1 MERTSCVGNFGVNE
15 QEQQL
20 PTQART
26 ALEKCFAQIR
36 LARATELAQSKRF
49 LEAEAVLMLNGELP
63 DNPRELDLLARMAA
77 QQEQFG
83 KARRLWE
90 AALQKSP
97 ADEEYVHCLEQVR
110 NMERTTAL
118 TDRALN
124 YLVWFVVLFG
134 IAAIVYAFKPLK

>member
-1 MERTSCVGNFGVNE
+1 MNE

-26 ALEKCFAQIR
+26 ALEKCFARIR

-49 LEAEAVLMLNGELP
+49 AEAEAVLSPNGELT
-63 DNPRELDLLARMAA
+63 DNPSELDLLARIAA

-90 AALQKSP
+90 AALHASP
-97 ADEEYVHCLEQVR
+97 ADVEYSKCLER
-110 NMERTTAL
+110 ARKWERISGIL
-118 TDRALN
+118 DRVLD
-124 YLVWFVVLFG
+124 YVVWVVVLFS
-134 IAAIVYAFKPLK
+134 IAAIVYVFKPLK

>member
-1 MERTSCVGNFGVNE
+1 MNE

-26 ALEKCFAQIR
+26 ALEKCFARIR

-49 LEAEAVLMLNGELP
+49 AEAEAVLSPNGELT
-63 DNPRELDLLARMAA
+63 DNPSELDLLARIAA

-90 AALQKSP
+90 AALHASP
-97 ADEEYVHCLEQVR
+97 AEVEYSQCLERARKWEQ
-110 NMERTTAL
+110 TSGIL
-118 TDRALN
+118 DRVLN
-124 YLVWFVVLFG
+124 YVVWVVVLFS
-134 IAAIVYAFKPLK
+134 IAAIVYAFKPSK

>member
-1 MERTSCVGNFGVNE
+1 MNE

-26 ALEKCFAQIR
+26 ALEKCFARIR

-49 LEAEAVLMLNGELP
+49 AEAEAVLSPNGELT
-63 DNPRELDLLARMAA
+63 DNPSELDLLARIAA

-90 AALQKSP
+90 AALHASP
-97 ADEEYVHCLEQVR
+97 ADVEYSKCLER
-110 NMERTTAL
+110 ARKWERTSGIL
-118 TDRALN
+118 DRVLN
-124 YLVWFVVLFG
+124 YVVWVVVLFS
-134 IAAIVYAFKPLK
+134 IAAIVYVFKPLK

>member
-1 MERTSCVGNFGVNE
+1 MTPEE
-15 QEQQL
+15 EKYAQ
-20 PTQART
+20 QARA
-26 ALEKCFAQIR
+26 ALQNCFAQIR

-49 LEAEAVLMLNGELP
+49 AEAEAVLSPNGELT
-63 DNPRELDLLARMAA
+63 DNPSELDLLARIAA

-97 ADEEYVHCLEQVR
+97 ENEDYSECLER
-110 NMERTTAL
+110 ARKWERTSGIL
-118 TDRALN
+118 DRVLN
-124 YLVWFVVLFG
+124 YVVWVVVLFS

>member
-1 MERTSCVGNFGVNE
+1 VNE

-26 ALEKCFAQIR
+26 ALEKCFARIR

-49 LEAEAVLMLNGELP
+49 AEAEAVLSPNGELT
-63 DNPRELDLLARMAA
+63 DNPSELDLLARIAA

-90 AALQKSP
+90 AALHASP
-97 ADEEYVHCLEQVR
+97 ADVEYSKCLER
-110 NMERTTAL
+110 ARKWERISGIL
-118 TDRALN
+118 DRVLD
-124 YLVWFVVLFG
+124 YVVWVVVLFS
-134 IAAIVYAFKPLK
+134 IAAIVYVFKPLK

>member
-1 MERTSCVGNFGVNE
+1 MNE

-49 LEAEAVLMLNGELP
+49 PEAEAVLMLNGELP